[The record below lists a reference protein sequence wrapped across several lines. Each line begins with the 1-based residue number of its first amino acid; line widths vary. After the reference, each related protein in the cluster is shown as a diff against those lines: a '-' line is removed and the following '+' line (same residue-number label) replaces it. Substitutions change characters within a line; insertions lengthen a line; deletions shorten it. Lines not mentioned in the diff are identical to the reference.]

1 MSLLNNLSKV
11 SGVAGNKIGK
21 LSTIAKGVLC
31 LPSFISGLSIDGI
44 KNLAGDIA
52 SNIAGSI
59 AEGIAAA
66 AATAADLALGAIQDQ
81 VNKITGAIN
90 GLIST
95 VTGLVATVAGVIDIA
110 KQFYDDIKAQI
121 QDVKDFIDSKENC
134 QFAAASLANCII
146 SESINNL
153 SLKGIKDISSGLS
166 SIDSK
171 VSEIAGKISEPAGV
185 VKGFMDKGSKQ
196 LNKAASVIQASK
208 LI

>member
-1 MSLLNNLSKV
+1 M
-11 SGVAGNKIGK
+11 
-21 LSTIAKGVLC
+21 LC
-31 LPSFISGLSIDGI
+31 LPSIIAGLSLDGI
-44 KNLAGDIA
+44 KNLAG
-52 SNIAGSI
+52 NIAGSI

-66 AATAADLALGAIQDQ
+66 ASAAADLALGAIQDQ
-81 VNKITGAIN
+81 VNKITGSIN

-95 VTGLVATVAGVIDIA
+95 VTGLVATVAGVIEIA

-121 QDVKDFIDSKENC
+121 QDVKDFVSSKENC
-134 QFAAASLANCII
+134 QFAAAQLANCII

-171 VSEIAGKISEPAGV
+171 VSEIAGKISEPAGAIN
-185 VKGFMDKGSKQ
+185 GFMSKGSTQ
-196 LNKAASVIQASK
+196 LKKAARVIEASK

>member
-21 LSTIAKGVLC
+21 LSTVAKGVLC
-31 LPSFISGLSIDGI
+31 LPSIISGLSIDGI
-44 KNLAGDIA
+44 KNLAGSITSAVAD
-52 SNIAGSI
+52 SI
-59 AEGIAAA
+59 AA
-66 AATAADLALGAIQDQ
+66 AADLALGAIQDQ

-95 VTGLVATVAGVIDIA
+95 VTGIVATIAGVIDIA
-110 KQFYDDIKAQI
+110 KDFYDDIKAQI

-208 LI
+208 LIWI

>member
-21 LSTIAKGVLC
+21 LSTVAKGVLC
-31 LPSFISGLSIDGI
+31 LPSIIAGLSFDGI
-44 KNLAGDIA
+44 KNLAG
-52 SNIAGSI
+52 NIAGSI
-59 AEGIAAA
+59 AEGIAASA
-66 AATAADLALGAIQDQ
+66 AAAADLALAAIQDQ

-95 VTGLVATVAGVIDIA
+95 VTGLVATVAGAIEIA
-110 KQFYDDIKAQI
+110 KQFYDDVKAQI

-134 QFAAASLANCII
+134 QFAAAQLANCII